1 MYDPIIPH
9 PPARCKRIR
18 ARRPASVSRR
28 PLHPAPCYDRITGM
42 DTQLP
47 IKRPLWTRD
56 FIIITLGTVVSTFG
70 NAVSGFAI
78 GLLVLDYTESVLLYA
93 LYMICY
99 SLPRIILPLLAGPY
113 LDRFERKRVIYTL
126 DFISAGLFLVIYAL
140 VRLDLFQ
147 YGLFLLLAMLVGAID
162 SVYTVAYESL
172 YPTLISKGNFAR
184 AYSISSLIYPLATT
198 IMVPIAG
205 VCYRTIGIAPLFLF
219 NAASFLVAALF
230 ETRIRAVEAHAARR
244 TAEPFRFRR
253 FRSDLK
259 DGLDYLRRERGL
271 ATITAYFFCTTLCS
285 SIVGTLV
292 LPYFRS
298 LGTTGI
304 DQYTV
309 IMSVATA
316 GRLIGGVIHYRF
328 KYPVHRKFQ
337 IAIFVYLTISV
348 LDGTYLYMP
357 FPVML
362 AFNLLVG
369 ILGVTSF
376 NIRISGTQSYVAD
389 EMRGR
394 FNGIFQMLNILG
406 GIIGQLAA
414 GAVGELLPAR
424 PVVLAAMALNIV
436 CVLFVMLPGG
446 AHVKKIYNVDV

>member
-1 MYDPIIPH
+1 MALQADSRLPVGKASLLLPCRYD
-9 PPARCKRIR
+9 KMG
-18 ARRPASVSRR
+18 
-28 PLHPAPCYDRITGM
+28 GM
-42 DTQLP
+42 DTQP
-47 IKRPLWTRD
+47 SAQRPLWTRD
-56 FIIITLGTVVSTFG
+56 FTIITLGTVVSTFG

-93 LYMICY
+93 VYMICY

-126 DFISAGLFLVIYAL
+126 DFVSAGLFLVIYRL
-140 VRLDLFQ
+140 IQLDLFR

-162 SVYTVAYESL
+162 SVYAVAYESL
-172 YPTLISKGNFAR
+172 YPTLISKGNFSR
-184 AYSISSLIYPLATT
+184 AYSISSLIQPLATT

-205 VCYRTIGIAPLFLF
+205 ICYRTIGIEPLFLF
-219 NAASFLVAALF
+219 NAASFFIAALF
-230 ETRIRAVEAHAARR
+230 ETRIRAVETHAARR

-253 FRSDLK
+253 FCSDLK
-259 DGLDYLRRERGL
+259 DGMEYLGRERGL

-285 SIVGTLV
+285 SAVATLV

-298 LGTTGI
+298 LGTAGI

-309 IMSVATA
+309 LMSIATA
-316 GRLIGGVIHYRF
+316 GRLIGGMIHYRF
-328 KYPVHRKFQ
+328 RYPVHRKFQ
-337 IAIFVYLTISV
+337 IAVFVYLAISV

-357 FPVML
+357 FPAML
-362 AFNLLVG
+362 ACNLIIG
-369 ILGVTSF
+369 MLGVTSF

-424 PVVLAAMALNIV
+424 PVILAAMALNIV
-436 CVLFVMLPGG
+436 CVFLVMLPGG
-446 AHVKKIYNVDV
+446 AHVKKIYNVEV

>member
-1 MYDPIIPH
+1 
-9 PPARCKRIR
+9 
-18 ARRPASVSRR
+18 
-28 PLHPAPCYDRITGM
+28 M

-198 IMVPIAG
+198 IMVPIAV

-230 ETRIRAVEAHAARR
+230 
-244 TAEPFRFRR
+244 
-253 FRSDLK
+253 
-259 DGLDYLRRERGL
+259 
-271 ATITAYFFCTTLCS
+271 
-285 SIVGTLV
+285 
-292 LPYFRS
+292 
-298 LGTTGI
+298 
-304 DQYTV
+304 
-309 IMSVATA
+309 
-316 GRLIGGVIHYRF
+316 
-328 KYPVHRKFQ
+328 
-337 IAIFVYLTISV
+337 
-348 LDGTYLYMP
+348 
-357 FPVML
+357 
-362 AFNLLVG
+362 
-369 ILGVTSF
+369 
-376 NIRISGTQSYVAD
+376 
-389 EMRGR
+389 
-394 FNGIFQMLNILG
+394 
-406 GIIGQLAA
+406 
-414 GAVGELLPAR
+414 
-424 PVVLAAMALNIV
+424 
-436 CVLFVMLPGG
+436 
-446 AHVKKIYNVDV
+446 

>member
-147 YGLFLLLAMLVGAID
+147 YGLVLLLAMLVGAID
-162 SVYTVAYESL
+162 SV
-172 YPTLISKGNFAR
+172 
-184 AYSISSLIYPLATT
+184 
-198 IMVPIAG
+198 
-205 VCYRTIGIAPLFLF
+205 
-219 NAASFLVAALF
+219 
-230 ETRIRAVEAHAARR
+230 
-244 TAEPFRFRR
+244 
-253 FRSDLK
+253 
-259 DGLDYLRRERGL
+259 
-271 ATITAYFFCTTLCS
+271 
-285 SIVGTLV
+285 
-292 LPYFRS
+292 
-298 LGTTGI
+298 
-304 DQYTV
+304 
-309 IMSVATA
+309 
-316 GRLIGGVIHYRF
+316 
-328 KYPVHRKFQ
+328 
-337 IAIFVYLTISV
+337 
-348 LDGTYLYMP
+348 
-357 FPVML
+357 
-362 AFNLLVG
+362 
-369 ILGVTSF
+369 
-376 NIRISGTQSYVAD
+376 
-389 EMRGR
+389 
-394 FNGIFQMLNILG
+394 
-406 GIIGQLAA
+406 
-414 GAVGELLPAR
+414 
-424 PVVLAAMALNIV
+424 
-436 CVLFVMLPGG
+436 
-446 AHVKKIYNVDV
+446 